1 MLVCGLLVPAVT
13 GAGRAAVRNSTGR
26 QGAAA
31 NGRTMSQILS
41 QHLGQH
47 MRLEQ
52 RLTPQLIQSMAILQ
66 KPVADLET
74 FINEAL
80 ESNPALE
87 REEAAPAES
96 AEPPP
101 RDREPAPDAEA
112 AGFARLDRF
121 HRSYD
126 HDYDDGG
133 AYRPRRVAAA
143 GERDA
148 KMDAMANTA
157 GRDGGLNEHLLDQ
170 WALLDL
176 DAEVR
181 RAGVAIIQQLS
192 PDGYLQTRV
201 EEIASDARPLLPRET
216 VEAALAQVRR
226 LDPPGV
232 GASDLVDCLLL
243 QIDALPGD
251 NSIERRLVQDHLDD
265 IAQNR
270 LPQIAK
276 ATGYS
281 LGEISEAIKAIR
293 SSLHPHP
300 GYLVS
305 SARVPIVRPDVL
317 VDYADTGGGLT
328 IGLARGNSPRLKISD
343 RVAEMARSR
352 EQTKDVRDYARRQIE
367 DATAILDAVKFRQS
381 RLLEVSKAIA
391 EHQREFF
398 EIGPQGLKVLRMAD
412 LAAELNCD
420 PSTISR
426 TVADKY
432 MQTPRGVF
440 PLRYFFT
447 GGMETADGESAGWD
461 RVKNRVR
468 EIVEQENRKS
478 PLSDDQIAAMLKK
491 EGTEI
496 SRRTVAKYRA
506 QLGIGSTRQRKV
518 FE

>member
-1 MLVCGLLVPAVT
+1 
-13 GAGRAAVRNSTGR
+13 
-26 QGAAA
+26 
-31 NGRTMSQILS
+31 MSQILS

-87 REEAAPAES
+87 REETAPHEPVEPAHH
-96 AEPPP
+96 EPP
-101 RDREPAPDAEA
+101 PDAEA

-126 HDYDDGG
+126 HDYDDAG
-133 AYRPRRVAAA
+133 AYRTRRFAGS

-157 GRDGGLNEHLLDQ
+157 GRLGGLNEHLLEQ
-170 WALLDL
+170 WTLLDL
-176 DAEVR
+176 DAEAR

-192 PDGYLQTRV
+192 PDGYLRTPLA
-201 EEIASDARPLLPRET
+201 EIAADARPPLAPGALE
-216 VEAALAQVRR
+216 VALAQVRK
-226 LDPPGV
+226 LEPAGV
-232 GASDLVDCLLL
+232 GAKDLVDCLLL
-243 QIDALPGD
+243 QVDALPGD
-251 NSIERRLVQDHLDD
+251 NSIERCLIEHHLDD

-305 SARVPIVRPDVL
+305 QTRVPIVRPDVI

-328 IGLARGNSPRLKISD
+328 IELARGNAPKLKISD
-343 RVAEMARSR
+343 RVVEMSKSR
-352 EQTKDVRDYARRQIE
+352 EQGKDLRDYARRQIE

-381 RLLEVSKAIA
+381 RLLEVAKAIA
-391 EHQREFF
+391 ERQREFF

-412 LAAELNCD
+412 LAADLSCD

-468 EIVEQENRKS
+468 EIVEQEDKKA